1 MNLRKFLVLGAF
13 SLALFLVTT
22 LYFPIRFVASS
33 VIGLGVIEKRE
44 GGRVMSMTG
53 LRVTTGL
60 FWLLLIFGPFTAVA
74 AEPPR
79 SLNDGFTV
87 QLSAWVEEEV
97 ENDLLSANLT
107 VERSGSDSA
116 RLAQAVAGI
125 MQRALLEA
133 ERYPRVKVKST
144 AYATLPIYE
153 RRDGR
158 SERTGW
164 RVQQQLSLESG
175 DIEAAAALVGR
186 LQALD
191 LQLTG
196 LGFTVS
202 EARREA
208 VRSNLTAAAI
218 DAWRVKAEAAIKRL
232 GGKSWRPHEL
242 NIQDDQYHPAR
253 PMLARSDAM
262 SGSEAT
268 APAIEAGSSKIRIT
282 VSGSAWG
289 R

>member
-1 MNLRKFLVLGAF
+1 MM
-13 SLALFLVTT
+13 LA
-22 LYFPIRFVASS
+22 
-33 VIGLGVIEKRE
+33 
-44 GGRVMSMTG
+44 G
-53 LRVTTGL
+53 LRITTGL
-60 FWLLLIFGPFTAVA
+60 CLLLFFAGPFTALA
-74 AEPPR
+74 AEGPL

-87 QLSAWVEEEV
+87 QLSAWAEEEV
-97 ENDLLSANLT
+97 ENDLLSANLI
-107 VERSGSDSA
+107 VERSGGDSA

-125 MQRALLEA
+125 VQRALLEA
-133 ERYPRVKVKST
+133 ERYPRVKIKST
-144 AYATLPIYE
+144 AYNTLPIYE

-164 RVQQQLSLESG
+164 RVQQQLSLESS

-196 LGFTVS
+196 LNFTVS

-208 VRSNLTAAAI
+208 VRAELTAAAI
-218 DAWRVKAEAAIKRL
+218 DAWRIKAEAAIKGL
-232 GGKSWRPHEL
+232 GGKAWRPHEL

-253 PMLARSDAM
+253 SMLARSDAM
-262 SGSEAT
+262 LSSETA
-268 APAIEAGSSKIRIT
+268 APAIEAGSSRIRIT